1 MDDDRDTTG
10 NGLAGRTAIV
20 PGAGRGIG
28 LAITTRL
35 LGAGMR
41 VVGCDLEIGELRG
54 LSGGPDG
61 EALRAV
67 RLDLREAGT
76 AQRLVDLAIEA
87 FGGLDVLVNNAA
99 DLGSE
104 QPFAEIDDAT
114 WDDSIAIN
122 LMAAVRCSRAALP
135 ELRRRAGSS
144 VVMIGSDAGELPEA
158 AHAAYSVTK
167 AALACLSKVL
177 SKAYGADGVRCNVIS
192 PGLTRTH
199 ATTELIRSLTVEH
212 GSQERGIAQFTAS
225 IGMALPRI
233 GEASE
238 IAELVAFLVGD
249 AGRQITGAVLRVD
262 GGTVPTV

>member
-1 MDDDRDTTG
+1 MCWSTTLRPR
-10 NGLAGRTAIV
+10 LAAF
-20 PGAGRGIG
+20 AG
-28 LAITTRL
+28 
-35 LGAGMR
+35 
-41 VVGCDLEIGELRG
+41 
-54 LSGGPDG
+54 
-61 EALRAV
+61 
-67 RLDLREAGT
+67 
-76 AQRLVDLAIEA
+76 
-87 FGGLDVLVNNAA
+87 
-99 DLGSE
+99 
-104 QPFAEIDDAT
+104 IDDAT

-135 ELRRRAGSS
+135 QLRRHAGSS
-144 VVMIGSDAGELPEA
+144 VIMIGSDAGELARGHLRP
-158 AHAAYSVTK
+158 YSVTK

-199 ATTELIRSLTVEH
+199 ATADLIRSLTVEH

-249 AGRQITGAVLRVD
+249 AGRQITGAVIRVD